1 MGRRPIDTDSLGA
14 ELGVLVLYFLRRTF
28 QSDLGF
34 EADEYVEFLSSAA
47 FESSAE
53 VGAVVRLSVGFCA
66 PEKTAAF
73 AVPRLPLDC
82 LFLLQRFKVP
92 AGTEK
97 AVDSD
102 RGNLFCDG
110 DRLQSV
116 NVQSPDCWRTTN
128 PRLHSFT
135 NYGFPL

>member
-28 QSDLGF
+28 QSDLGL

-53 VGAVVRLSVGFCA
+53 VGVRAFGAVVRLPVGSCA

-73 AVPRLPLDC
+73 AVPRFATVLII
-82 LFLLQRFKVP
+82 FAAAIQS
-92 AGTEK
+92 AGGK
-97 AVDSD
+97 
-102 RGNLFCDG
+102 G
-110 DRLQSV
+110 
-116 NVQSPDCWRTTN
+116 
-128 PRLHSFT
+128 
-135 NYGFPL
+135 